1 MVLRDSIFGDDFA
14 LNSGYIFPTFAYYGT
29 YYFTVHSQV
38 WGSVMISVNRYVTVC
53 QPLSKMARLYDRID
67 KPLLYSIN
75 IIVPFLMMVRMLF
88 QGSVYYYRT
97 PTGELNVYT
106 PMPIVRNNALQGL
119 IVSIVGSLVC
129 AVCYFLVIRRLASA
143 HRDPNGALR
152 DYGREKMLTIV
163 GFALFLALCASTL
176 FYVLICIHAADDDN
190 KDVNVIR
197 TYYIY
202 AIMALTFVNPWM
214 LIITNKNTRR

>member
-29 YYFTVHSQV
+29 YYFTVHSQVYFSSFNVYSIPQV

-106 PMPIVRNNALQGL
+106 PMPIVR
-119 IVSIVGSLVC
+119 VSFFDC
-129 AVCYFLVIRRLASA
+129 
-143 HRDPNGALR
+143 
-152 DYGREKMLTIV
+152 
-163 GFALFLALCASTL
+163 
-176 FYVLICIHAADDDN
+176 
-190 KDVNVIR
+190 
-197 TYYIY
+197 
-202 AIMALTFVNPWM
+202 
-214 LIITNKNTRR
+214 